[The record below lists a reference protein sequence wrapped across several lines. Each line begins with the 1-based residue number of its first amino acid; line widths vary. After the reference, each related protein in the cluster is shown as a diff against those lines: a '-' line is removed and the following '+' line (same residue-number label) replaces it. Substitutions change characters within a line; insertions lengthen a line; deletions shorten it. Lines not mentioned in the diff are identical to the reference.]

1 MQYLSYQ
8 EAKTLHTPFFL
19 FDENH
24 LACQVSLIHKAF
36 ERYWSNG
43 LVAYS
48 VKTNSLPYLAKVLR
62 KCGVAAEVVSED
74 EYDLVNKVTQFGG
87 GNIVCN
93 GPIKHDSWIKKLLI
107 QKCYL
112 NIDSKNE
119 LVLVEKYARQHPND
133 IIKVGL
139 RVNNDIEDIFPN
151 ASTAGAKGSRFGFSY
166 ETGELE
172 HAIDYLR
179 KIKTIK
185 ITGLHLHISTNL
197 RSLAVYQYIVNKF
210 DEIVRRYS
218 LNDIEYLDAGG
229 GFYGE
234 VPNKPQWEDYIS
246 TISEELFK
254 RGYNPERLKLIIEP
268 GVSLLSGC
276 FSYYTQVEDV
286 KDTKR
291 SHFVVLDGSRNH
303 IDPLMHKTIKSY
315 FYSIEQQVPTSIFN
329 YPQILVGYTCLEY
342 DSFFELIKE
351 KQLQVGDIIRF
362 DKVGAYTL
370 TFSPLFI
377 SWFPTV
383 YSINNGHVS
392 IVRERWTVDEVLQKS
407 KI

>member
-8 EAKTLHTPFFL
+8 EAKALHTPFFL

-24 LACQVSLIHKAF
+24 LTGQVTLIHKAF
-36 ERYWSNG
+36 EKYWGNG

-48 VKTNSLPYLAKVLR
+48 VKTNSLPYLAKVLH

-93 GPIKHDSWIKKLLI
+93 GPVKHDSWIKKLLT

-119 LVLVEKYARQHPND
+119 LVLVEKYARQHPDD

-139 RVNNDIEDIFPN
+139 RVNNDIEDIFPK

-172 HAIDYLR
+172 HAIDFLR

-254 RGYNPERLKLIIEP
+254 RDYNPKRLKLIIEP

-315 FYSIEQQVPTSIFN
+315 FYSIEQQVPTSIFD

>member
-1 MQYLSYQ
+1 M
-8 EAKTLHTPFFL
+8 
-19 FDENH
+19 
-24 LACQVSLIHKAF
+24 
-36 ERYWSNG
+36 
-43 LVAYS
+43 
-48 VKTNSLPYLAKVLR
+48 
-62 KCGVAAEVVSED
+62 
-74 EYDLVNKVTQFGG
+74 
-87 GNIVCN
+87 
-93 GPIKHDSWIKKLLI
+93 
-107 QKCYL
+107 

-119 LVLVEKYARQHPND
+119 LVLVEKYARQHPDD

-172 HAIDYLR
+172 HAIDFLC

>member
-8 EAKTLHTPFFL
+8 EAKALHTPFFL

-24 LACQVSLIHKAF
+24 LAAQVTLIHKAF
-36 ERYWSNG
+36 EKYWSNG

-48 VKTNSLPYLAKVLR
+48 VKTNSLPYLAKVLH

-87 GNIVCN
+87 ENIVCN
-93 GPIKHDSWIKKLLI
+93 GPIKHDSWIKKILT

-119 LVLVEKYARQHPND
+119 LVLVEKYARQHPDD

-151 ASTAGAKGSRFGFSY
+151 ASTAGANGSRFGFSY

-172 HAIDYLR
+172 YAIDFLR

-234 VPNKPQWEDYIS
+234 VPHKPQWEDYIS

-254 RGYNPERLKLIIEP
+254 RGYNPDRLKLIIEP

-286 KDTKR
+286 KDTPR

-315 FYSIEQQVPTSIFN
+315 FYSIEQQEPTSIFN
-329 YPQILVGYTCLEY
+329 CPQILVGYTCLEY
-342 DSFFELIKE
+342 DSFFELVKE
-351 KQLQVGDIIRF
+351 KQLKVGDIIRF

-383 YSINNGHVS
+383 YSINNGHIS